1 MAQATWKRHW
11 FTLLRAACGL
21 GLLVWAL
28 WRVRLDQ
35 LTFSWRDLDWRWA
48 LVALALGGLSL
59 AGWAARWMLFLRVYE
74 IRLPYREA
82 LRLTFYADFFNL
94 YFLGPLGADGLRLL
108 MLGRQHPGRRGAVVG
123 SLVMDHVGGLFGGLL
138 FYAVFTRHAGLL
150 PPGVGDQLD
159 WLFATAVI
167 VTFLGLGVLME
178 PPLQRRIRKVRI
190 VGRLMRPVEPLYAGS
205 WRHGWLF
212 SGFAV
217 SWLSLACAY
226 GAYAAAAR
234 ALACPLSPAQVM
246 AVMPLVDTVS
256 SLPITISGLGVR
268 ENLFIEMAAHFPGVT
283 SGAALAVSL
292 VGFGALGIWG
302 LLGGLALLRRGVW
315 PRPDEAGGVQPLA
328 DAEPPA
334 RQDHTTA

>member
-1 MAQATWKRHW
+1 MAAATWKRHW

-35 LTFSWRDLDWRWA
+35 LAFSWGDLDWRWVLAA
-48 LVALALGGLSL
+48 LVLGGLSV

-82 LRLTFYADFFNL
+82 LRLTLFADFFNL

-108 MLGRQHPGRRGAVVG
+108 LLGRQHPGRRGAVVG

-138 FYAVFTRHAGLL
+138 FYAMFTRHAGVVPAALA
-150 PPGVGDQLD
+150 QRLD
-159 WLFATAVI
+159 GLFAAVVI
-167 VTFLGLGVLME
+167 FTFLGLGVLME
-178 PPLQRRIRKVRI
+178 PPLQRRIQKLPL

-212 SGFAV
+212 SGFVA

-234 ALACPLSPAQVM
+234 ALACPLSTAQVM

-256 SLPITISGLGVR
+256 SLPITVSGLGVR

-283 SGAALAVSL
+283 SSAALAVSL

-302 LLGGLALLRRGVW
+302 LLGGLALLRHGVW
-315 PRPDEAGGVQPLA
+315 PRAEESMPPSQPADSEGVKP
-328 DAEPPA
+328 
-334 RQDHTTA
+334 QDHTTA